1 MENADLRGVVVNPDD
16 PSVLSQGSCRTQGL
30 GLKAQGLG
38 DRALGVWGLGLRG
51 LGFRV
56 TGLKPRRA

>member
-1 MENADLRGVVVNPDD
+1 MEIADLRGAVVNHD